1 MRQSAQYRG
10 WEKAHRPAVVL
21 LFEFEFV
28 EHKLTRSGSL
38 VMSYQ
43 LRLTPAS
50 LNKASGGRKL
60 RMRILISRGR
70 LSNVVV
76 SDLHLSKPFGS
87 SMCAVNPPEGVR
99 TMCMNRSALYRGDCF
114 NHSLSESVAILVPV
128 SVWCCSQQDETQ
140 ERKGE
145 IACFVLLNVEL
156 KMDRPHP
163 THPTHPTHPSSSSS
177 LQRILFCVG
186 WCFALLAL
194 CFLLSFAE
202 CAKQKKCQQSTT
214 TFVCKPKRESRKKW
228 ERNWLINDN
237 FGKLARTC

>member
-1 MRQSAQYRG
+1 M
-10 WEKAHRPAVVL
+10 
-21 LFEFEFV
+21 
-28 EHKLTRSGSL
+28 
-38 VMSYQ
+38 MSYQ

-177 LQRILFCVG
+177 LQRILSSLVGVLPCWRFVFC
-186 WCFALLAL
+186 CR
-194 CFLLSFAE
+194 LLSVR
-202 CAKQKKCQQSTT
+202 KQKKCQQSTT
-214 TFVCKPKRESRKKW
+214 TFVCLPKRESRKKW
-228 ERNWLINDN
+228 ARNWLINDN
-237 FGKLARTC
+237 FG

>member
-140 ERKGE
+140 ERQGE

-177 LQRILFCVG
+177 LQRILSSLVGVLPCWRFVFC
-186 WCFALLAL
+186 CR
-194 CFLLSFAE
+194 LLSVRNKKSANKAQQPLFANRKGKAE
-202 CAKQKKCQQSTT
+202 KSG
-214 TFVCKPKRESRKKW
+214 RE
-228 ERNWLINDN
+228 I
-237 FGKLARTC
+237 G